1 MKLVEIRLT
10 KEPDK
15 SFIFYNENAP
25 FAKWHNHPEYEL
37 VLITKGWGRRS
48 IGDHIDRFEPG
59 DIAFIGP
66 YLPHEYVC
74 DQECYE
80 DPTKIQSECIVIQF
94 DHTFLGEQFFKLPEN
109 KPLLKVFSYAKH
121 GFKFKK
127 EVGEKIAGIMLTMVQ
142 MNDTE
147 KLYGLFAIF
156 SIFSQNWSTNC
167 CQALNLFLLS

>member
-48 IGDHIDRFEPG
+48 IGDHIDRFEPR
-59 DIAFIGP
+59 DLAFIGP
-66 YLPHEYVC
+66 YVPHEYVC

-80 DPTKIQSECIVIQF
+80 DANNIQSECIVIQF

-109 KPLLKVFSYAKH
+109 KPLLKVFSDAKH

-127 EVGEKIAGIMLTMVQ
+127 EVGERIAGIMSTMVQ

-147 KLYGLFAIF
+147 RLYGLFAIF
-156 SIFSQNWSTNC
+156 SISRKS
-167 CQALNLFLLS
+167 